1 MSAYIMVRVNIS
13 DPIAYGQ
20 YMRHTPRVIDR
31 FGGRF
36 IVRGG
41 EREML
46 EGEEET
52 VRLAVI
58 EFPSM
63 DDAKRFYRS
72 EEYQAV
78 KRLREGAG
86 EAQLYAIDGY
96 AKEDWDSALEASKS
110 LSL

>member
-1 MSAYIMVRVNIS
+1 MVRVNIS

-20 YMRHTPRVIDR
+20 YIRHTPRVIDR

-41 EREML
+41 ELEML

-58 EFPSM
+58 EFPSTH
-63 DDAKRFYRS
+63 DAKRFYRS

-86 EAQLYAIDGY
+86 EVQLYAIDGY

>member
-1 MSAYIMVRVNIS
+1 MSAYIVVRVNMS
-13 DPIAYGQ
+13 NPIAYGQ
-20 YMRHTPRVIDR
+20 YMRHTPRLINR

-41 EREML
+41 ELEML

-58 EFPSM
+58 EFPSL
-63 DDAKRFYRS
+63 DHAKRFYRS

-78 KRLREGAG
+78 KCLREGAG
-86 EAQLYAIDGY
+86 EVQLYAIDGY
-96 AKEDWDSALEASKS
+96 AKEEWDSALEASKS

>member
-1 MSAYIMVRVNIS
+1 MVRVNIS

-20 YMRHTPRVIDR
+20 YIRHTPRVIDR

-41 EREML
+41 ELEML

-58 EFPSM
+58 EFPST

-86 EAQLYAIDGY
+86 EVQIYAIDGY

>member
-1 MSAYIMVRVNIS
+1 MVRVNIS

-20 YMRHTPRVIDR
+20 YIRHTPRVIDR

-41 EREML
+41 ELEML

-58 EFPSM
+58 EFPST

-78 KRLREGAG
+78 KCLREGAG
-86 EAQLYAIDGY
+86 EVQLSAIDGY
-96 AKEDWDSALEASKS
+96 AKEDWDSALKASKS